1 MEIYAMKSMLRL
13 LWVCCLLLSFSARAD
28 LSAEILS
35 INEHLF
41 MDRQDQ
47 RALNRGTV
55 RSPEFVG
62 IFYELIE
69 YQPAWTDA
77 EYVGE
82 MITLLRDSHLE
93 GLNPDDYHYGELRSL
108 REEYRSDWADKD
120 FLRAQFDVM
129 LTDGI
134 LLYARHLLE
143 GKIDPRTLDSS
154 WNYSRRDFV
163 PEAVAQSL
171 VQAIEERKVAEV
183 VEQLKPNVSFYQKM
197 REELAYYREL
207 ADNRQFFVVPSNDVL
222 KPGQTKRNVVLLR
235 RRLKQLD
242 YVSPGS
248 PESEYFDAG
257 LERAVREFQRDHA
270 IDSDGIVGRQSFEF
284 LNMSFAQRVDR
295 LRINMDR
302 IRWISLNLSDDFIVV
317 NIAGYELH
325 YMRDRE
331 LFWETDVMTGT
342 IDTRTPIFQ
351 ERLRYIEFNPTWTP
365 PRSIINRSLFAKF
378 KANPAYAVEKNYRF
392 YNSAGR
398 EVDPHSINWGKY
410 TGLTLPYR
418 VVQMPG
424 PYNAMGQVKFM
435 FPNRHAVYMHDTPSK
450 ALFSRTSRAF
460 SAGCIRVKNPLEL
473 ARILL
478 DDPELWSDRKIDQLL
493 AAGKPKQV
501 AHLNRD
507 IDVLLMYWTVSPTTT
522 GRMQFH
528 PDIYQL
534 DDAALVALDAP
545 MGVIDI
551 AGS

>member
-1 MEIYAMKSMLRL
+1 
-13 LWVCCLLLSFSARAD
+13 LWVCYLFLSLSARAD
-28 LSAEILS
+28 VSAEILN
-35 INEHLF
+35 INERLF
-41 MDRQDQ
+41 IDRQDQ
-47 RALNRGTV
+47 RTLNRGTV
-55 RSPEFVG
+55 HSPEFVG

-69 YQPAWTDA
+69 YQPAWTEAD
-77 EYVGE
+77 YVRE
-82 MITLLRDSHLE
+82 MIALLGDSHLE

-108 REEYRSDWADKD
+108 RQEYLADWADQD
-120 FLRAQFDVM
+120 YLRAQFDVM

-134 LLYARHLLE
+134 LLYARHLIE
-143 GKIDPRTLDSS
+143 GKVDPRTLDSS

-163 PEAVAQSL
+163 PDAVAQSL
-171 VQAIEERKVAEV
+171 VKAIAERKVADV
-183 VEQLKPNVSFYQKM
+183 LEQLKPDVAFYKKM
-197 REELAYYREL
+197 REELAYYRQL
-207 ADNRQFFVVPSNDVL
+207 ADTRQFFVVPPNDVL

-235 RRLKQLD
+235 RRLKQLE
-242 YVSPGS
+242 YVSPDF
-248 PESEYFDAG
+248 PESEFFDAD

-284 LNMSFAQRVDR
+284 LNLTFGQRVDR

-302 IRWISLNLSDDFIVV
+302 IRWISLNLSDDFVLV

-325 YMRDRE
+325 YVRDGE
-331 LFWETDVMTGT
+331 LFWETAVMTGT

-365 PRSIINRSLFAKF
+365 PRSIIDRSLFAKF
-378 KANPAYAVEKNYRF
+378 KANPAYAVERNYRF

-398 EVDPHSINWGKY
+398 EVDPHDINWAKY
-410 TGLTLPYR
+410 TGMTLPYR

-435 FPNRHAVYMHDTPSK
+435 FPNSHAVYLHDTPSK

-460 SAGCIRVKNPLEL
+460 SAGCIRVKEPLEL

-478 DDPELWSDRKIDQLL
+478 DDPALWSARKIDALL
-493 AAGKPKQV
+493 ASGSPKQV
-501 AHLNRD
+501 AHLSRE

-551 AGS
+551 VGY